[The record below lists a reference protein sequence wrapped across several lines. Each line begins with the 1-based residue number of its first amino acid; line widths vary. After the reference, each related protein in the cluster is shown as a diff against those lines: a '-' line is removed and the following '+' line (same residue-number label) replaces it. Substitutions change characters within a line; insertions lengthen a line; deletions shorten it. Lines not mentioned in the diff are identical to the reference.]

1 MKKILTKISASFLAL
16 IVLFSSMSFTVE
28 KHYCGETLVDVS
40 YFGEAESCCA
50 KAMKEMDHKEKKSQK
65 KGCCSDE
72 VEIIESSTFDKEKIT
87 SFTTQELQFL
97 TFYVFSY
104 INLFQEVDLEKEFYK
119 DFSPPDIVQDIQVL
133 HETFLI

>member
-87 SFTTQELQFL
+87 SFTPQELQFL

>member
-1 MKKILTKISASFLAL
+1 
-16 IVLFSSMSFTVE
+16 MSFTVE

-50 KAMKEMDHKEKKSQK
+50 KVMKTMDHKEKKSKK
-65 KGCCSDE
+65 KGCCTDKSE
-72 VEIIESSTFDKEKIT
+72 LIESSTFDKEKIT
-87 SFTTQELQFL
+87 SFSPQELQFL
-97 TFYVFSY
+97 TFYVCSY
-104 INLFQEVDLEKEFYK
+104 IRLFQEVDLEKEFYK